1 MSVYRVYVEKKTPFA
16 VEAQG
21 ILSDIHNSLG
31 IHSASSVRILN
42 RYDVEDISKE
52 DFELAKNTIF
62 SEPQVDNVYDTLPCF
77 TQGEKVFAV
86 QFLPGQFDQRADSAA
101 QCIQLAAQNERP
113 TVASAKVYVI
123 GGVSEEELVR
133 IKANLIN
140 PVESME
146 ASLEEVQTLH
156 TPFEEPADV
165 AVLQGFCDLD
175 EQGLRDFIKTYG
187 LAMDLGDISFCQ
199 KYFKETEQRDPTITE
214 IRMIDTYWSDHCRHT
229 TFSTQIEN
237 VSIES
242 DYIKDAYNEYLQL
255 RETVHA
261 GKNKPMTLMDL
272 ATIGAKALKKK
283 GLLHS
288 LDESEEINA
297 CSVKIKVD
305 VDGEEQDWL
314 LQFKNETHNHP
325 TEIEPFGGAA
335 TCLGGAIRDPL
346 SGRAYVYQAM
356 RVTGAADPLTPFED
370 TIKGKLPQKK
380 IVTTAAAGYSSYG
393 NQIGLATG
401 QVNEIYHPGYVAK
414 RMEVGAVVGAVPAE
428 NVIREEP
435 AAGDVVIL
443 LGGKTGRDGCGGATG
458 SSKSHNVESL
468 SSCGAEVQKGNP
480 PEERKIQRLFRNGEV
495 TRMIKRCNDFGAGGV
510 SVAIGELADGLKI
523 NLDMVPKKYDGRDGT
538 ELAISESQER
548 MAVVVAK
555 ENVEK
560 FMDAADKENLR
571 ATVVAQV
578 TEDPRLVM
586 FWREKKIVDL
596 SRAFLNS
603 NGAAKYTDVIV
614 KAAEKKECDHCCCKN
629 GVSVAERFE
638 KVMSDLNVCSQK
650 GLSDRFDSTIGANTV
665 VMPYG
670 GERQLTPSQAMVAK
684 IPMRYGETN
693 TCSIMAWGFNPYIS
707 EECPF
712 RGAMLAVVESIAK
725 VIAVGGSREKCWLSF
740 QEYFEKIGNDPEK
753 WGKPFQALL
762 GALKAQLELGCAA
775 IGGKDSM
782 SGSFEDLHVPPTLIS
797 FAVSAA
803 KVQNIV
809 SNEFKQPNSKV
820 YLLTPDYDENG
831 LPVFESVRKVFD
843 HMESLI
849 ASGKVK
855 AAATLGFKGLGE
867 AICKM
872 GFGNAIGFAAEKKL
886 HHIFKPAYGSFV
898 FEACEELDTFAECIG
913 HTTAEYAVSVN
924 GETIDLAQIQKAWEA
939 KLEPVY
945 PMITKTP
952 NIIVPTYAYEAQQ
965 HAHSGV
971 TVAQPRVLIP
981 VFPGTNCEY
990 DTARAFERAGAKAD
1004 IVVIRNK
1011 TSEQIRESVQLI
1023 KEKIAQTQII
1033 AIPGGFSGGDEP
1045 EGSAKFIASFFR
1057 NPQITEAVMDMLKN
1071 KDGLMCGICN
1081 GFQALVKLGLVPFG
1095 EIITTDDTCPT
1106 LTYNLINRH
1115 QSGLVR
1121 TRIASNKSPWLMHT
1135 NVGDIHT
1142 IAISHGEGRFVA
1154 SEEMVRKMAENGQ
1167 IATQYVDLDGNP
1179 TLDYRFNPNGSIDAI
1194 EGITSPDGRV
1204 FGKMAHSE
1212 RYTNGLY
1219 LNVNGE
1225 KDQKMFAGAVDYFRD

>member
-1 MSVYRVYVEKKTPFA
+1 MSVYRVYVEKKAPFA

-21 ILSDIHNSLG
+21 VLSDIRSSLG
-31 IHSASSVRILN
+31 IHSASCVRILN

-52 DFELAKNTIF
+52 DFELAKGTIF
-62 SEPQVDNVYDTLPCF
+62 SEPQVDDVYDELPSF
-77 TQGEKVFAV
+77 AAEDRVFAV
-86 QFLPGQFDQRADSAA
+86 QFLPGQFDQRADSAV
-101 QCIQLAAQNERP
+101 QCIQLATQHERP

-123 GGVSEEELVR
+123 SGVSDEELAR
-133 IKANLIN
+133 IKAHLIN

-146 ASLEEVQTLH
+146 ASLELPKTLH
-156 TPFEEPADV
+156 TPFDVPADV
-165 AVLQGFCDLD
+165 AVLEGFCELD
-175 EQGLRDFIKTYG
+175 QQGLQEFIDQYG
-187 LAMDLGDISFCQ
+187 LAMDLGDITFCQ
-199 KYFKETEQRDPTITE
+199 KYFKETEKRTPTITE

-229 TFSTQIEN
+229 TFSTNIEQ
-237 VSIES
+237 VDIES
-242 DYIKDAYNEYLQL
+242 DYVKDAYNEYLEL
-255 RETVHA
+255 RKTLHA

-283 GLLHS
+283 GLLS
-288 LDESEEINA
+288 ALDESEEINA

-305 VDGEEQDWL
+305 IDGKEEEWL

-346 SGRAYVYQAM
+346 SGRAYIYQAM
-356 RVTGAADPLTPFED
+356 RVTGAGDPLTPFEQ

-414 RMEVGAVVGAVPAE
+414 RMEVGAVVGAVPAC
-428 NVIREEP
+428 NVVREEP
-435 AAGDVVIL
+435 AAGDVIIL

-480 PEERKIQRLFRNGEV
+480 PEERKIQRLFRNGDV

-510 SVAIGELADGLKI
+510 SVAIGELADGLEI
-523 NLDMVPKKYDGRDGT
+523 DLDLVPKKYDGLDGT

-555 ENVEK
+555 EDAQK
-560 FMDAADKENLR
+560 FLDAADRENLM
-571 ATVVAQV
+571 ATVVAKV
-578 TEDPRLVM
+578 TEQPRLVM
-586 FWREKKIVDL
+586 FWRGKRIVDL
-596 SRAFLNS
+596 SREFLGS
-603 NGAAKYTDVIV
+603 NGAAKYTKVIA
-614 KAAEKKECDHCCCKN
+614 KAPAQKAHCCKN
-629 GVSVAERFE
+629 KDLSVKEKFE
-638 KVMSDLNVCSQK
+638 TIMADLNVCSQR

-670 GERQLTPSQAMVAK
+670 GKTQLTPSQAMVAK
-684 IPMRYGETN
+684 IPMLHGETN
-693 TCSIMAWGFNPYIS
+693 TCSIMSWGFNPYIS
-707 EECPF
+707 DQDQF
-712 RGAMLAVVESIAK
+712 KGAQLAVVESIAK
-725 VIAVGGSREKCWLSF
+725 IIASGGSRSRCWLSF
-740 QEYFEKIGNDPEK
+740 QEYFEKIGTDPEK
-753 WGKPFQALL
+753 WGKPFQSLL
-762 GALKAQLELGCAA
+762 GGLKAQLELGCAA

-782 SGSFEDLHVPPTLIS
+782 SGSFEDIHVPPTLIS
-797 FAVSAA
+797 FAVSTA
-803 KVQNIV
+803 KVNNV
-809 SNEFKQPNSKV
+809 VTDEFKAAGDKV
-820 YLLTPDYDENG
+820 YLLAPEYDENG
-831 LPVFESVRKVFD
+831 MPIYENIRKVFD

-855 AAATLGFKGLGE
+855 AVYTLGMKGLGE
-867 AICKM
+867 ALCKM
-872 GFGNAIGFAAEKKL
+872 SFGNRIGFAAQENL
-886 HHIFKPAYGSFV
+886 HHLFKPVYGAFV
-898 FEACEELDTFAECIG
+898 FEASEELDTFAKLIG
-913 HTTAEYAVSVN
+913 CTTEEYTLQIN
-924 GETIDLAQIQKAWEA
+924 GETVDLQEIQQKWEA
-939 KLEPVY
+939 TLEPVY
-945 PMITKTP
+945 PRITKAPQET
-952 NIIVPTYAYEAQQ
+952 VPTYNYECVERKT
-965 HAHSGV
+965 SSIKL
-971 TVAQPRVLIP
+971 AQPRVLIP

-1011 TSEQIRESVQLI
+1011 TSEQIKESVELI
-1023 KEKIAQTQII
+1023 REKIANSQII

-1057 NPQITEAVMDMLKN
+1057 NPQITEAVMELLKN
-1071 KDGLMCGICN
+1071 RDGLMCGICN
-1081 GFQALVKLGLVPFG
+1081 GFQALVKLGLVPYG
-1095 EIITTDDTCPT
+1095 EIISTDASCPT
-1106 LTYNLINRH
+1106 LTYNVIDRH

-1154 SEEMVRKMAENGQ
+1154 SEQLVKQLAENGQ
-1167 IATQYVDLDGNP
+1167 IATQYVDLEGNP
-1179 TLDYRFNPNGSIDAI
+1179 TEDYRFNPNGSIDAI
-1194 EGITSPDGRV
+1194 EGITSPDGRI
-1204 FGKMAHSE
+1204 FGKMGHSE

-1219 LNVNGE
+1219 LNVDGD
-1225 KDQKMFAGAVDYFRD
+1225 KDQKMFAGAVSYFRD

>member
-1 MSVYRVYVEKKTPFA
+1 MSVYRVYVEKKAPFA

-21 ILSDIHNSLG
+21 VLSDIRSSLG
-31 IHSASSVRILN
+31 IHSASCVRILN

-52 DFELAKNTIF
+52 DFELAKGTIF
-62 SEPQVDNVYDTLPCF
+62 SEPQVDDVYDELPSF
-77 TQGEKVFAV
+77 AAEDRVFAV
-86 QFLPGQFDQRADSAA
+86 QFLPGQFDQRADSAV
-101 QCIQLAAQNERP
+101 QCIQLATQHERP

-123 GGVSEEELVR
+123 SGVSDEDLAR
-133 IKANLIN
+133 IKAHLIN

-146 ASLEEVQTLH
+146 ASMELPKTLH
-156 TPFEEPADV
+156 TPFDVPADV
-165 AVLQGFCDLD
+165 AVLEGFCELD
-175 EQGLRDFIKTYG
+175 QQGLQEFIDQYG
-187 LAMDLGDISFCQ
+187 LAMDLGDITFCQ
-199 KYFKETEQRDPTITE
+199 KYFKETEKRTPTITE

-229 TFSTQIEN
+229 TFSTNIEQ
-237 VSIES
+237 VDIES
-242 DYIKDAYNEYLQL
+242 DYVKDAYNEYLEL
-255 RETVHA
+255 RKTLHA

-283 GLLHS
+283 GLLS
-288 LDESEEINA
+288 ALDESEEINA

-305 VDGEEQDWL
+305 IDGKEEEWL
-314 LQFKNETHNHP
+314 LQFKNEPHNHP

-346 SGRAYVYQAM
+346 SGRAYIYQAM
-356 RVTGAADPLTPFED
+356 RVTGAGDPLTPFEQ

-414 RMEVGAVVGAVPAE
+414 RMEVGAVVGAVPAC
-428 NVIREEP
+428 NVVREEP
-435 AAGDVVIL
+435 AAGDVIIL

-480 PEERKIQRLFRNGEV
+480 PEERKIQRLFRNGDV

-510 SVAIGELADGLKI
+510 SVAIGELADGLEI
-523 NLDMVPKKYDGRDGT
+523 DLDLVPKKYDGLDGT

-555 ENVEK
+555 EDAQK
-560 FMDAADKENLR
+560 FLDAADRENLM
-571 ATVVAQV
+571 ATVVAKV
-578 TEDPRLVM
+578 TEQPRLVM
-586 FWREKKIVDL
+586 FWRGKRIVDL
-596 SRAFLNS
+596 SREFLGS
-603 NGAAKYTDVIV
+603 NGAAKYTKVIA
-614 KAAEKKECDHCCCKN
+614 KAPAQKAHCCKN
-629 GVSVAERFE
+629 KDLSVKEKFE
-638 KVMSDLNVCSQK
+638 TIMADLNVCSQR

-670 GERQLTPSQAMVAK
+670 GKTQLTPSQAMVAK
-684 IPMRYGETN
+684 IPMLHGETN
-693 TCSIMAWGFNPYIS
+693 TCSIMSWGFNPYIS
-707 EECPF
+707 DQDQF
-712 RGAMLAVVESIAK
+712 KGAQLAVVESIAK
-725 VIAVGGSREKCWLSF
+725 IIASGGSRSRCWLSF
-740 QEYFEKIGNDPEK
+740 QEYFEKIGTDPEK
-753 WGKPFQALL
+753 WGKPFQSLL
-762 GALKAQLELGCAA
+762 GGLKAQLELGCAA

-782 SGSFEDLHVPPTLIS
+782 SGSFEDIHVPPTLIS
-797 FAVSAA
+797 FAVSTA
-803 KVQNIV
+803 KVNNV
-809 SNEFKQPNSKV
+809 VTDEFKAAGDKV
-820 YLLTPDYDENG
+820 YLLAPEYDENG
-831 LPVFESVRKVFD
+831 MPIYENIRKVFD

-855 AAATLGFKGLGE
+855 AVYTLGMKGLGE
-867 AICKM
+867 ALCKM
-872 GFGNAIGFAAEKKL
+872 SFGNRIGFAAQENL
-886 HHIFKPAYGSFV
+886 HHLFKPVYGAFV
-898 FEACEELDTFAECIG
+898 FEASEELDTFAKLIG
-913 HTTAEYAVSVN
+913 CTTEEYTLQIN
-924 GETIDLAQIQKAWEA
+924 GETVDLQEIQQKWEA
-939 KLEPVY
+939 TLEPVY
-945 PMITKTP
+945 PRITKAPQET
-952 NIIVPTYAYEAQQ
+952 VPTYNYQCVERTT
-965 HAHSGV
+965 SSIKL
-971 TVAQPRVLIP
+971 AQPRVLIP

-1011 TSEQIRESVQLI
+1011 TSEQIKESVELI
-1023 KEKIAQTQII
+1023 REKIANSQII

-1057 NPQITEAVMDMLKN
+1057 NPQITEAVMELLKN
-1071 KDGLMCGICN
+1071 RDGLMCGICN
-1081 GFQALVKLGLVPFG
+1081 GFQALVKLGLVPYG
-1095 EIITTDDTCPT
+1095 EIISTDASCPT
-1106 LTYNLINRH
+1106 LTYNVIDRH

-1154 SEEMVRKMAENGQ
+1154 SEQLVKQLAENGQ
-1167 IATQYVDLDGNP
+1167 IATQYVDLEGNP
-1179 TLDYRFNPNGSIDAI
+1179 TEDYRFNPNGSIDAI

-1204 FGKMAHSE
+1204 FGKMGHSE

-1219 LNVNGE
+1219 LNVDGD
-1225 KDQKMFAGAVDYFRD
+1225 KDQKMFAGAVSYFRD

>member
-1 MSVYRVYVEKKTPFA
+1 MSVYRVYVEKKAPFA

-21 ILSDIHNSLG
+21 VLSDIRSSLG
-31 IHSASSVRILN
+31 IHSASCVRILN

-52 DFELAKNTIF
+52 DFELAKGTIF
-62 SEPQVDNVYDTLPCF
+62 SEPQVDDVYDELPSF
-77 TQGEKVFAV
+77 AAEDRVFAV
-86 QFLPGQFDQRADSAA
+86 QFLPGQFDQRADSAV
-101 QCIQLAAQNERP
+101 QCIQLATQHERP

-123 GGVSEEELVR
+123 SGVSDEELAR
-133 IKANLIN
+133 IKAHLIN

-146 ASLEEVQTLH
+146 ASMELPKTLH
-156 TPFEEPADV
+156 TPFDVPADV
-165 AVLQGFCDLD
+165 AVLEGFCELD
-175 EQGLRDFIKTYG
+175 QQGLQEFIDQYG
-187 LAMDLGDISFCQ
+187 LAMDLGDITFCQ
-199 KYFKETEQRDPTITE
+199 KYFKETEKRTPPNTE

-229 TFSTQIEN
+229 TFSTNIEQ
-237 VSIES
+237 VDIES
-242 DYIKDAYNEYLQL
+242 DYVKDAYNDYLEL
-255 RETVHA
+255 RKTLHA

-283 GLLHS
+283 GLLS
-288 LDESEEINA
+288 ALDESEEINA

-305 VDGEEQDWL
+305 IDGKEEEWL

-346 SGRAYVYQAM
+346 SGRAYIYQAM
-356 RVTGAADPLTPFED
+356 RVTGAGDPLTPFEQ

-414 RMEVGAVVGAVPAE
+414 RMEVGAVVGAVPAC
-428 NVIREEP
+428 NVVREEP
-435 AAGDVVIL
+435 AAGDVIIL

-480 PEERKIQRLFRNGEV
+480 PEERKIQRLFRNGDV

-510 SVAIGELADGLKI
+510 SVAIGELADGLEI
-523 NLDMVPKKYDGRDGT
+523 DLDLVPKKYDGLDGT

-555 ENVEK
+555 EDAQK
-560 FMDAADKENLR
+560 FLDAADRENLM
-571 ATVVAQV
+571 ATVVAKV
-578 TEDPRLVM
+578 TEQPRLVM
-586 FWREKKIVDL
+586 FWRGKRIVDL
-596 SRAFLNS
+596 SREFLGS
-603 NGAAKYTDVIV
+603 NGAAKYTKVIA
-614 KAAEKKECDHCCCKN
+614 KAPAQKAHCCKN
-629 GVSVAERFE
+629 KDLSVKEKFE
-638 KVMSDLNVCSQK
+638 TIMADLNVCSQR

-670 GERQLTPSQAMVAK
+670 GKTQLTPSQAMVAK
-684 IPMRYGETN
+684 IPMLHGETN
-693 TCSIMAWGFNPYIS
+693 TCSIMSWGFNPYIS
-707 EECPF
+707 DQDQF
-712 RGAMLAVVESIAK
+712 KGAQLAVVESIAK
-725 VIAVGGSREKCWLSF
+725 IIASGGSRSRCWLSF
-740 QEYFEKIGNDPEK
+740 QEYFEKIGTDPEK
-753 WGKPFQALL
+753 WGKPFQSLL
-762 GALKAQLELGCAA
+762 GGLKAQLELGCAA

-782 SGSFEDLHVPPTLIS
+782 SGSFEDIHVPPTLIS
-797 FAVSAA
+797 FAVSTA
-803 KVQNIV
+803 KVNNV
-809 SNEFKQPNSKV
+809 VTDEFKAAGDKV
-820 YLLTPDYDENG
+820 YLLAPEYDENG
-831 LPVFESVRKVFD
+831 MPVYENIRKVFD

-855 AAATLGFKGLGE
+855 AVYTLGMKGLGE
-867 AICKM
+867 ALCKM
-872 GFGNAIGFAAEKKL
+872 SFGNRIGFAAQENL
-886 HHIFKPAYGSFV
+886 HHLFKPVYGAFV
-898 FEACEELDTFAECIG
+898 FEASEELDTFAKLIG
-913 HTTAEYAVSVN
+913 CTTEEYTLQIN
-924 GETIDLAQIQKAWEA
+924 GETVDLQEIQQKWEA
-939 KLEPVY
+939 TLEPVY
-945 PMITKTP
+945 PRITKAPQET
-952 NIIVPTYAYEAQQ
+952 VPTYNYQCVERKT
-965 HAHSGV
+965 SSIKL
-971 TVAQPRVLIP
+971 AQPRVLIP

-1011 TSEQIRESVQLI
+1011 TSEQIKESVELI
-1023 KEKIAQTQII
+1023 REKIANSQII

-1057 NPQITEAVMDMLKN
+1057 NPQITEAVMELLKN
-1071 KDGLMCGICN
+1071 RDGLMCGICN
-1081 GFQALVKLGLVPFG
+1081 GFQALVKLGLVPYG
-1095 EIITTDDTCPT
+1095 EIISTDASCPT
-1106 LTYNLINRH
+1106 LTYNVIDRH

-1154 SEEMVRKMAENGQ
+1154 SEQLVKQLAENGQ
-1167 IATQYVDLDGNP
+1167 IATQYVDLEGNP
-1179 TLDYRFNPNGSIDAI
+1179 TEDYRFNPNGSIDAI

-1204 FGKMAHSE
+1204 FGKMGHSE

-1219 LNVNGE
+1219 LNVDGD
-1225 KDQKMFAGAVDYFRD
+1225 KDQKMFAGAVSYFRD